1 MSRNKIFLL
10 LVMMYFGLN
19 SFAQHNIDS
28 LNFVISRSK
37 DELARLK
44 AYVMLSE
51 VCQPNEIEKNATRAL
66 QLAEHLIDT
75 RDRSE
80 KEILLKLK
88 GKAINNLGFAAQYSG
103 DLLKARRNF
112 ILSGKIQESI
122 QDLDGLSTSLGNI
135 GFTYHMQGIIPKA
148 IEYYTKALNIQEE
161 NHDKE
166 GAAVSYANLAD
177 IYYSHNETKKAI
189 EYYEKSLQI
198 GEDLELTKV
207 ISHALSSLSGTHYQL
222 GDTVK
227 ALKYI
232 NDAILLQEKSNDYQG
247 LSNSLIIKGRIYME
261 VNDPINANH
270 CFARAYKLCKNN
282 NDAYG
287 LSQANENLASL
298 NIKLKNYPQAKQYA
312 LDALKIAEE
321 IGVPVII
328 RNASELL
335 SKVNAAT
342 GNYQEAYT
350 FYKTYIQFKDSIANE
365 GTRKTALRNSLNA
378 EFEKK
383 ENAIREQQEIERTK
397 AKEKN
402 RAQLIV
408 IYVSIFSLIV
418 VGVFSIFLIRSL
430 KQNKKVNK
438 LIVKQNELLES
449 KNWIIEE
456 KQKELMDSI
465 NYAKRIQYT
474 LLAHK
479 DFLNSHLPE
488 HFIYFNPKDIV
499 SGDFYWA
506 TLTENKFFL
515 AVCDSTGHG
524 VPGAF
529 MSLLNIGFLTEAINE
544 EGILK
549 PNEIFNYVRKRLIA
563 SVSKEGQKD
572 GFDGLLICF
581 DKETNKITYAA
592 ANNEPILIRDNKII
606 ELPGDRMPVGMG
618 ERIHD
623 FNLYTIEYKKGDLLY
638 LYTDGFAD
646 QFGGPKGK
654 KFKYKQLNELL
665 IYNCNRSLDDQC
677 AAIQETFN
685 TWKGDLEQIDD
696 VCVIGIKL

>member
-1 MSRNKIFLL
+1 MNRKKIVLL
-10 LVMMYFGLN
+10 LSLIIFGLN
-19 SFAQHNIDS
+19 SFSQHNIDS
-28 LNFVISRSK
+28 LNYVINRSK
-37 DELARLK
+37 DELTRLK

-66 QLAEHLIDT
+66 QLADHLIET
-75 RDRSE
+75 SDRSE
-80 KEILLKLK
+80 KEVLLKLK

-103 DLLKARRNF
+103 DLIKARRNF
-112 ILSGKIQESI
+112 ILSGKLQESI
-122 QDLDGLSTSLGNI
+122 QDMDGLATSLGNI

-161 NHDKE
+161 SHDKH

-177 IYYSHNETKKAI
+177 IYRTHNETKKAI

-198 GEDLELTKV
+198 GQDLELTKV
-207 ISHALSSLSGTHYQL
+207 ISHALSSLSGTNYQL

-227 ALKYI
+227 SLKYL
-232 NDAILLQEKSNDYQG
+232 NEAILLQEKTNDYQG
-247 LSNSLIIKGRIYME
+247 LANSLIIKGNIYVE
-261 VNDPINANH
+261 INDLINANH
-270 CFARAYKLCKNN
+270 CFTRAYKLTNNN

-298 NIKLKNYPQAKQYA
+298 NLKLKNYPLAKKYA
-312 LDALKIAEE
+312 TDALKIAEE
-321 IGVPVII
+321 IGVPII
-328 RNASELL
+328 TRNASELL
-335 SKVNAAT
+335 SKINAAT

-350 FYKTYIQFKDSIANE
+350 YYKTYIQFKDSIANE

-383 ENAIREQQEIERTK
+383 ENAIREQQELERTK

-408 IYVSIFSLIV
+408 IYVSIFSLVV

-430 KQNKKVNK
+430 RQNKKVNK
-438 LIVKQNELLES
+438 LIVKQNELLET

-474 LLAHK
+474 LLAHN
-479 DFLNSHLPE
+479 DFLNSNLPE

-506 TLTENKFFL
+506 TLTENKFYL

-544 EGILK
+544 EGIHK

-563 SVSKEGQKD
+563 SISKEGQKD
-572 GFDGLLICF
+572 GFDGVLICF

-592 ANNEPILIRDNKII
+592 ANNEPVLIRDNKII
-606 ELPGDRMPVGMG
+606 ELEGDRMPVGMG
-618 ERIHD
+618 ERVHD
-623 FNLYTIEYKKGDLLY
+623 FNLYTIDYKKDDLLY

-646 QFGGPKGK
+646 QFGGPRGK

-665 IYNCNRSLDDQC
+665 ISNCNKTLNEQFMI
-677 AAIQETFN
+677 IQQSFD